1 MNVRYSDLCIC
12 DIQRHVCICHTVT
25 RVYVIYRGR
34 SSSNGNKMHDFV
46 IFGDIMH
53 SISNNSNEMHDFFF
67 EMQQQ
72 QPNA

>member
-1 MNVRYSDLCIC
+1 
-12 DIQRHVCICHTVT
+12 
-25 RVYVIYRGR
+25 
-34 SSSNGNKMHDFV
+34 MHDFV